1 MIFSGKEGMNVV
13 EKTAE
18 HKMLSLERLHFELN
32 KDCGLSE
39 AEICVVQL
47 LLKGY
52 NQKQIAAI
60 RVRSVKTIS
69 AQKINAF
76 TKLGV
81 RRDIT
86 LLSVLLLKNMVRI
99 SVHPDR

>member
-1 MIFSGKEGMNVV
+1 MVQ
-13 EKTAE
+13 
-18 HKMLSLERLHFELN
+18 
-32 KDCGLSE
+32 
-39 AEICVVQL
+39 QL
-47 LLKGY
+47 LEGY
-52 NQKQIAAI
+52 TQKQIAAI